1 MTRQETAKIV
11 GVLMGYYPD
20 TFKSMS
26 DEQTKMF
33 VEIWQKSFEDEPYS
47 SVSVAVWD
55 FIQNSTDDF
64 MPRVGKIKAIMTE
77 HRFENVPNEMEAF
90 EILIKARKK
99 LNTYAPISDTDSY
112 STLPEPIKKAIGGR
126 QGFMSIGVLNSDSEQ
141 YSVEKS
147 HFMKQYKS
155 EIEKQKRDS
164 KRPKWLEQAISDNA
178 LLLEQKIDA
187 NVKAITDGKES
198 V

>member
-1 MTRQETAKIV
+1 MTRAETAKIV

-33 VEIWQKSFEDEPYS
+33 VEIWQKSFEDEPYD

-55 FIQNSTDDF
+55 YIQNSTDDY
-64 MPRVGKIKAIMTE
+64 MPRVGKIKAIITE

-90 EILIKARKK
+90 EILIRARKK
-99 LNTYAPISDTDSY
+99 FNIYATSSDDGSY
-112 STLPEPIKKAIGGR
+112 STLPDAIKRAIGGK
-126 QGFMSIGVLNSDSEQ
+126 QGFISIGLLDTESDS
-141 YSVEKS
+141 YSIEKTR
-147 HFMKQYKS
+147 FMKQYKS

-164 KRPKWLEQAISDNA
+164 NRPMWLAEAISERALRLDNGNSA
-178 LLLEQKIDA
+178 K
-187 NVKAITDGKES
+187 VKAITDGK
-198 V
+198 

>member
-1 MTRQETAKIV
+1 
-11 GVLMGYYPD
+11 
-20 TFKSMS
+20 MS
-26 DEQTKMF
+26 DEQMKML

-77 HRFENVPNEMEAF
+77 HRFENEPNEMEAF

-99 LNTYAPISDTDSY
+99 LNTYAPSNKEY
-112 STLPEPIKKAIGGR
+112 SFETLPETIKKAIGGR
-126 QGFMSIGVLNSDSEQ
+126 QGFVSIGILNSDSES

-147 HFMKQYKS
+147 HFMKQYKD
-155 EIEKQKRDS
+155 EVEKLKRNS
-164 KRPKWLEQAISDNA
+164 TRPRWLEKAISNA
-178 LLLEQKIDA
+178 LLSETK
-187 NVKAITDGKES
+187 NEGKVKAITDGKELA
-198 V
+198 